1 MRLLDDLHLPSE
13 WEHTTRAA
21 FLDFWPCSFLPEEN
35 FTGNLMVQFPQVGL
49 DSSSDPLMVP
59 VKIFDACG
67 HSLDDNASLRISSAL
82 FMDFPWQSGDYGLLL
97 SATQVCRQPCRIFQ
111 LDQPSS
117 CLSRFFSV
125 RDPGVMIDLFGGF
138 GGWKMGLSM
147 LHHYA
152 KAGLPPLL
160 CSVEIDSDVALC
172 SATAFQMPI
181 FSEGTFC
188 STAMSVFPVHPVM
201 IVGDVG
207 SHKLAMGLSRFNIEV
222 ILASPSC
229 QPWSGA
235 SSRPKGLA
243 CPLGGNFAH
252 LLQMAMFC
260 RPRILG
266 IENVPGLSRHRHWPW
281 LASAFRA
288 IGYSFVHQV
297 TEDIAQLIPLSRA
310 RFLIILCRTDLLP
323 DQNLTKVLEALQIPR
338 LPRPPVVD
346 GSLLPRDV
354 LLRDTTLKLT
364 VEEQQRLM
372 AIDFI
377 PRWNRHRVQTAD
389 QLFQL
394 RCIQEGSPLTCF
406 LASYRRCL
414 HFRDSTLRNGVF
426 MQAHAI
432 DNQFWALHAVE
443 IASIMCLPDDILLPA
458 CHETAY
464 KLLGNIFIPAH
475 AAMTLLRITAILS
488 AWDSTDDVIFDC
500 LHNLVQQVMQ
510 HSWQP
515 NFSTV
520 SVDGTSWWKS
530 FATPETCD
538 EISPTLDFHGF
549 TCVADLV
556 KADFQVLVP
565 IDASGDSISQE
576 LWERHLCQLCL
587 VPEPSAAS
595 DLAGKLHIWTSADGI
610 AFAPVA
616 YQDSICL
623 EGINAWL
630 RSQSLPEWSWSF
642 RVGCLAF
649 DVDFRGNW
657 TSGFWPPF
665 WREDHSL
672 VFHTTCDALEGTQAA
687 IFRHDCWQIVR
698 AAGFGIDIQIRSGS
712 GVCPPVVLRIV
723 QGSVQPRIDI
733 SDLQRMLFIGFFRH
747 FLDELQRCPM
757 AGCHAP
763 VTITFG
769 GTPLWKGTLANQLLI
784 QQLHDAWSS
793 AHIRVPFVPTVRCV
807 IGGKQASHEFALNAF
822 ASPRGEI
829 KIHLC
834 VPLQGGGAQPLC
846 SILWG
851 SCCIS
856 ESVGSAG
863 N

>member
-1 MRLLDDLHLPSE
+1 M
-13 WEHTTRAA
+13 
-21 FLDFWPCSFLPEEN
+21 
-35 FTGNLMVQFPQVGL
+35 
-49 DSSSDPLMVP
+49 
-59 VKIFDACG
+59 
-67 HSLDDNASLRISSAL
+67 
-82 FMDFPWQSGDYGLLL
+82 
-97 SATQVCRQPCRIFQ
+97 
-111 LDQPSS
+111 
-117 CLSRFFSV
+117 
-125 RDPGVMIDLFGGF
+125 
-138 GGWKMGLSM
+138 
-147 LHHYA
+147 
-152 KAGLPPLL
+152 
-160 CSVEIDSDVALC
+160 
-172 SATAFQMPI
+172 
-181 FSEGTFC
+181 
-188 STAMSVFPVHPVM
+188 
-201 IVGDVG
+201 
-207 SHKLAMGLSRFNIEV
+207 
-222 ILASPSC
+222 
-229 QPWSGA
+229 
-235 SSRPKGLA
+235 
-243 CPLGGNFAH
+243 H

-323 DQNLTKVLEALQIPR
+323 DQNFTKVLEALQIPR
-338 LPRPPVVD
+338 LPQPPVVD
-346 GSLLPRDV
+346 GSLLPKDV
-354 LLRDTTLKLT
+354 LLQDITLKLT

-372 AIDFI
+372 AIDFT

-406 LASYRRCL
+406 LASYRRRL

-432 DNQFWALHAVE
+432 DNHFWALHAVE

-488 AWDSTDDVIFDC
+488 AWDSTDEVIFDS

-520 SVDGTSWWKS
+520 SIDGTSWWKS

-610 AFAPVA
+610 AFAPVV

-649 DVDFRGNW
+649 DVDLRGNW
-657 TSGFWPPF
+657 SSGFWPPF

-672 VFHTTCDALEGTQAA
+672 VFHTTCDALEGIQAA
-687 IFRHDCWQIVR
+687 IFQHDCWQIVR

-733 SDLQRMLFIGFFRH
+733 SDLQRGRFS
-747 FLDELQRCPM
+747 LDSFGIFSMSCRSALQQDVMHQLPSRSVVPC
-757 AGCHAP
+757 
-763 VTITFG
+763 FG
-769 GTPLWKGTLANQLLI
+769 KGP
-784 QQLHDAWSS
+784 W
-793 AHIRVPFVPTVRCV
+793 P
-807 IGGKQASHEFALNAF
+807 
-822 ASPRGEI
+822 
-829 KIHLC
+829 
-834 VPLQGGGAQPLC
+834 
-846 SILWG
+846 
-851 SCCIS
+851 IS
-856 ESVGSAG
+856 F
-863 N
+863 